1 MSNKAAKISLTG
13 LVLAT
18 AFGVLMYSSL
28 GESLQYYKY
37 VDEVMAEPAAWHGK
51 NLQVHGIVVP
61 DSIGRKDNT
70 LEWRFQLQRNGKV
83 LTAYYNGIVPDTFK
97 ADSEVVLTGTMDAKG
112 FHATEMTAKCPSK
125 YDAAPAGPAAGG
137 AEAPP
142 RQQSSSTPTPSGG
155 A

>member
-51 NLQVHGIVVP
+51 NLQVHGVVVP

-125 YDAAPAGPAAGG
+125 YDAAPAANPAA
-137 AEAPP
+137 E
-142 RQQSSSTPTPSGG
+142 SSTPAPSGG

>member
-1 MSNKAAKISLTG
+1 SLSHTPAPSYLGLTG
-13 LVLAT
+13 FVLAT
-18 AFGVLMYSSL
+18 AFGILMYSSL

-51 NLQVHGIVVP
+51 NLQVHGVVVP

-97 ADSEVVLTGTMDAKG
+97 ADSEVALTGTMAAKG
-112 FHATEMTAKCPSK
+112 FHATKMPAKCPSK
-125 YDAAPAGPAAGG
+125 YAAAPAGPAAKTATPAPLGG
-137 AEAPP
+137 A
-142 RQQSSSTPTPSGG
+142 
-155 A
+155 